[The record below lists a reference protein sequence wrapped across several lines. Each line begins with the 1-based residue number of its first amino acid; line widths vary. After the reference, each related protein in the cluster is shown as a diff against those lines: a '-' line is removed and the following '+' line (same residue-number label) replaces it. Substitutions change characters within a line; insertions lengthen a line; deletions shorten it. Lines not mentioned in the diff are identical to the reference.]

1 MVRASLLHEIKRLD
15 IDIFQAINR
24 RYKKMNLEL
33 TPMHAKI
40 LLLLASSD
48 KKLCQKDLE
57 NLILCNKSTLSS
69 IISTMEKNKLVTRET
84 SKQDSRINYLLLTD
98 RGMEMIDFLKKDKKV
113 IEDNLNEG
121 ITEEEYQTFLKIVD
135 KMKKNMER
143 I

>member
-40 LLLLASSD
+40 LLHLASSD

-84 SKQDSRINYLLLTD
+84 SKQDSRINNLLLTD

>member
-24 RYKKMNLEL
+24 RYKKMSLEL

-40 LLLLASSD
+40 LLHLASSD

>member
-40 LLLLASSD
+40 LLHLASSD

-98 RGMEMIDFLKKDKKV
+98 RGLEMIDFLKKDKKV

>member
-40 LLLLASSD
+40 LLHLASSD

-98 RGMEMIDFLKKDKKV
+98 KGMEMIDFLKKDKKV

>member
-1 MVRASLLHEIKRLD
+1 MVRASLFHEIKRLD

-40 LLLLASSD
+40 LLHLASSD

-57 NLILCNKSTLSS
+57 SLILCNKSTLSS

>member
-40 LLLLASSD
+40 LLHLASSD

-57 NLILCNKSTLSS
+57 NLILCNK
-69 IISTMEKNKLVTRET
+69 
-84 SKQDSRINYLLLTD
+84 
-98 RGMEMIDFLKKDKKV
+98 
-113 IEDNLNEG
+113 
-121 ITEEEYQTFLKIVD
+121 
-135 KMKKNMER
+135 
-143 I
+143 

>member
-40 LLLLASSD
+40 LLHLASSD

-98 RGMEMIDFLKKDKKV
+98 RGMEMIEFLKKDKKV

>member
-40 LLLLASSD
+40 LLHLASSD

>member
-1 MVRASLLHEIKRLD
+1 MLRASLLHEIKRLD

-40 LLLLASSD
+40 LLHLASSD

>member
-40 LLLLASSD
+40 LLHLASSD

-121 ITEEEYQTFLKIVD
+121 ITDEEYQTFLKIVD

>member
-1 MVRASLLHEIKRLD
+1 MVRASLFHEIKRLD

-40 LLLLASSD
+40 LLHLASSD